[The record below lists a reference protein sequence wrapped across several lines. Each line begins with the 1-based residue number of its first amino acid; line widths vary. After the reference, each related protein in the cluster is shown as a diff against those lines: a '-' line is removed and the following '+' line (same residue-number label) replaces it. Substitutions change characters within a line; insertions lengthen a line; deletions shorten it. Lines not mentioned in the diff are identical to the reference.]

1 MYMTAN
7 SIAYTHSAEQVVKIL
22 VAYEDRFHPYIT
34 CIGQTISIAIA
45 KYIQENFQASA
56 RS

>member
-7 SIAYTHSAEQVVKIL
+7 SIACTHSAEQILKTL
-22 VAYEDRFHPYIT
+22 VAYEDRFHPNIT
-34 CIGQTISIAIA
+34 SIGQTINIAIA

-56 RS
+56 GP